1 MDQAT
6 PSANDQFSQFQD
18 PPKKKAGCFSIRN
31 IVLGCFGSILL
42 CGGFGAA
49 TMFGAMS
56 IMKTSG
62 AYTQA
67 VATAKANPDVQ
78 KKIGT
83 PMTEGFF
90 TTGNVS
96 TTNNTGNA
104 DLSIPVSGPNGSGT
118 LHAVG
123 TLNNGK
129 WTYSVLDIEVGG
141 EHIDLLNAEKY

>member
-1 MDQAT
+1 
-6 PSANDQFSQFQD
+6 
-18 PPKKKAGCFSIRN
+18 
-31 IVLGCFGSILL
+31 
-42 CGGFGAA
+42 
-49 TMFGAMS
+49 MFGAMS